1 MGARSPGSSVI
12 NEAAGGTDLHQGF
25 FHKDEFGQ
33 EVFAFPASEMLTK
46 ELFGVPVPLK
56 GSVQGLNLIGNGL
69 PGLGPMFQLPL
80 AYLLKNRPQ
89 GDTLKQLVSP
99 YGSPDKNLALG
110 VIQSYAPAWLKQ
122 AINIFDDPASARD
135 FGATVAGVMR
145 YLNSTGEYDL
155 QGKNAAEEM
164 ARLVDDATSKA
175 RGVQLVRTIGAFTLP
190 TSPSPEW
197 LTQDKKG
204 KLLLTWRMSKWYH
217 DQLEK
222 SGDPDATLEDFLDK
236 FGTANLLTI
245 QGRSRA
251 NIPAADRLLSSA
263 GSQWVTKNG
272 DLATKYPNTYALF
285 APDAGEY
292 DNAAYEK
299 QIARGERT
307 PLSPK
312 EMLVA
317 ANSRLANLI
326 YFNKRDELSADGKFS
341 EEDQAAMRMVKRDLL
356 TQFPGYDPEKR
367 TQTSAT
373 KLFSE
378 LGQAV
383 QDPKIRRTPA
393 GKALKTYMGWRDQI
407 LAQQAAHGMSD
418 AAVSGGKTAARARE
432 WLNTHGA
439 ELIEKYPT
447 FQPLWDL
454 VLSQEVE
461 K

>member
-1 MGARSPGSSVI
+1 
-12 NEAAGGTDLHQGF
+12 
-25 FHKDEFGQ
+25 
-33 EVFAFPASEMLTK
+33 
-46 ELFGVPVPLK
+46 
-56 GSVQGLNLIGNGL
+56 
-69 PGLGPMFQLPL
+69 
-80 AYLLKNRPQ
+80 
-89 GDTLKQLVSP
+89 
-99 YGSPDKNLALG
+99 
-110 VIQSYAPAWLKQ
+110 
-122 AINIFDDPASARD
+122 
-135 FGATVAGVMR
+135 
-145 YLNSTGEYDL
+145 
-155 QGKNAAEEM
+155 
-164 ARLVDDATSKA
+164 
-175 RGVQLVRTIGAFTLP
+175 
-190 TSPSPEW
+190 
-197 LTQDKKG
+197 
-204 KLLLTWRMSKWYH
+204 
-217 DQLEK
+217 
-222 SGDPDATLEDFLDK
+222 
-236 FGTANLLTI
+236 
-245 QGRSRA
+245 
-251 NIPAADRLLSSA
+251 
-263 GSQWVTKNG
+263 
-272 DLATKYPNTYALF
+272 
-285 APDAGEY
+285 
-292 DNAAYEK
+292 
-299 QIARGERT
+299 
-307 PLSPK
+307 
-312 EMLVA
+312 MLVA